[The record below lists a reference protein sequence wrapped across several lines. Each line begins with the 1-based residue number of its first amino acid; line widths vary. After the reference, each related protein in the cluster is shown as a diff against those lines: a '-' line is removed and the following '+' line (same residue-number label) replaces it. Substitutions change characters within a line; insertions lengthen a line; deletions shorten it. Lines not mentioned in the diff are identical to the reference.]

1 MHELDEFED
10 EQIAR
15 FRDHP
20 VLRRVDRLTDVEFHE
35 VVLQRRF
42 LSLAFTP
49 AYDLAIDL
57 LSDQQ
62 TLRVARA
69 ILREEYPD
77 EDGRTPSHREEMTED
92 ILRLGVRRED
102 LVRSRPS
109 PCTVETITR
118 TLELIAVAG
127 AGEYPD
133 TGLITILR
141 FWGEVLVSVEYEQ
154 LWRRIGPLLGDRS
167 TFYLPHKVH
176 DAKIRP
182 LAEASPLA
190 STHSDQLGLR
200 LWQRLDS
207 PEEQKVFRRT
217 EEAVVDVKAGFY
229 DQFRR

>member
-15 FRDHP
+15 FREHP
-20 VLRRVDRLTDVEFHE
+20 VLRRVDRLTDAEFHE
-35 VVLQRRF
+35 VLLQRRF

-57 LSDQQ
+57 LTDRQS
-62 TLRVARA
+62 LRVARA

-92 ILRLGVRRED
+92 ILRLGVSRAE

-118 TLELIAVAG
+118 TLELIATTG
-127 AGEYPD
+127 AGECPD
-133 TGLITILR
+133 TGVVTILR

-154 LWRRIGPLLGDRS
+154 LWRRIGPLLGERS

-176 DAKIRP
+176 DAKLRP
-182 LAEASPLA
+182 LAEPSPLA

-200 LWQRLDS
+200 LWQWLDS
-207 PEEQKVFRRT
+207 PEAQKVFRGT
-217 EEAVVDVKAGFY
+217 EESVVDVKSGFY

>member
-1 MHELDEFED
+1 MHELDVFED
-10 EQIAR
+10 ELIAR
-15 FRDHP
+15 FRHHP
-20 VLRRVDRLTDVEFHE
+20 VLRRADRLGDLEFHE

-57 LSDQQ
+57 LSDRQS
-62 TLRVARA
+62 LRIARA

-77 EDGRTPSHREEMTED
+77 EDGRTPSHREEMTAD
-92 ILRLGVRRED
+92 ILRLGVPRTA

-109 PCTVETITR
+109 PATAATITG
-118 TLELIAVAG
+118 TLELIARAG
-127 AGEYPD
+127 AGDHPD
-133 TGLITILR
+133 TALVTILR
-141 FWGEVLVSVEYEQ
+141 FWGEVLVAVEYEE

-176 DAKIRP
+176 DAKVRP
-182 LAEASPLA
+182 LAQASPLA

-200 LWQRLDS
+200 LWQALGS
-207 PEEQKVFRRT
+207 PEEQKVFRAT
-217 EEAVVDVKAGFY
+217 EEAIVDLKAGFY